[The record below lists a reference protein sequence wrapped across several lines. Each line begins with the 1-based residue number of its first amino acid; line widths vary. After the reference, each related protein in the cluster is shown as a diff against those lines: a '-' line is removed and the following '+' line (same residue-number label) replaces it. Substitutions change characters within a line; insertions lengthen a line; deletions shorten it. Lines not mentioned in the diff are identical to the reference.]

1 MQIDIRCNHVLLGAG
16 DDGELKMAKCSRDE
30 FEVSEV
36 SCTSPS
42 AKIRS
47 RCGGVTVPHEA

>member
-42 AKIRS
+42 AKI
-47 RCGGVTVPHEA
+47 